1 MGWYCPPC
9 GRRVVFMP
17 SRLRKKRTGWR
28 SRNKQPGAVGRARR
42 DAGAAG
48 PGTWPRSHGGDSFP
62 RMNVL
67 NVQDLHKSYG
77 TRVVFAGV
85 SFAVDEGEK
94 LGFIG
99 ANGSGKSTLFR
110 IVAGLEG
117 TERGALAFRRGAR
130 VGYLAQDPH
139 FQPGLTIRQAVAGG
153 SPELQ
158 QALDEHHALS
168 AQLADAAADTARLL
182 ARHDAVAA
190 RIEALG
196 GWDWEH
202 RVEAMLTRVGLDHW
216 EREVEGLSGGERKRV
231 ALARTLLEAPDLLLL
246 DEPTN
251 HLDVET
257 VQWLEEHLQDYAGAV
272 MLITHDRYFLD
283 RVVTRMLEVSAGE
296 LTPYAGGYT
305 EYLEQKA
312 ERETREAAEQGKRA
326 KLIQQELAWVR
337 RSPSAR
343 RTKQQARIDRLGALQ
358 AEQRA
363 KQPPALEVA
372 EMRFGRPPRL
382 GRTVL
387 DLHHLSKRFGDVVL
401 IDDFSTQLRAG
412 ERIGV
417 VGPNGAGK
425 TTLLRLI
432 LGEQSPTGGE
442 VVLGQN
448 TRIAYFDQAR
458 QDLDPDASIY
468 EAVAD
473 TDFVTV
479 GGQRLH
485 LHAYLENFLFSPAV
499 QRQRVRSLS
508 GGERSRVLLARLFLQ
523 EANLLILDE
532 PTNDLDLVTL
542 QVLESALVDFPG
554 CVLMVTHDRFF
565 LDKIATGLIVF
576 EGAGVVRRHEGGYD
590 LYRRLREKREAER
603 AAAVPPASASKPA
616 TKTAAPG
623 RPRKLSYKEQRELDS
638 MEDHILEAEERREA
652 LAERLAD
659 PGLYADGGVDV
670 AGLSAEFEAATARVD
685 ALYARWAELEKL
697 RTG

>member
-1 MGWYCPPC
+1 
-9 GRRVVFMP
+9 
-17 SRLRKKRTGWR
+17 
-28 SRNKQPGAVGRARR
+28 
-42 DAGAAG
+42 
-48 PGTWPRSHGGDSFP
+48 
-62 RMNVL
+62 MNIL

-77 TRVVFAGV
+77 TRVVFDGV

-139 FQPGLTIRQAVAGG
+139 FQPGLTIRQAVAAG

-158 QALDEHHALS
+158 QALDTHHALS
-168 AQLADAAADTARLL
+168 AQLADGDADTARLL
-182 ARHDAVAA
+182 ARQDTAA
-190 RIEALG
+190 SRIEALG

-202 RVEAMLTRVGLDHW
+202 RVEAMLTRVGLDQW

-272 MLITHDRYFLD
+272 LLITHDRYFLD

-312 ERETREAAEQGKRA
+312 ERETREAVEQGKRA

-343 RTKQQARIDRLGALQ
+343 RTKQQARIDRLDALQ

-363 KQPPALEVA
+363 KQPPALDVA

-387 DLHHLSKRFGDVVL
+387 DLHHLGKRFGDNVL
-401 IDDFSTQLRAG
+401 IDDFTTQLRAG

-432 LGEQSPTGGE
+432 LGEEPPTSGE
-442 VVLGQN
+442 VKLGQN

-458 QDLDPDASIY
+458 QDLDPAASIY

-479 GGQRLH
+479 GGQRQH

-576 EGAGVVRRHEGGYD
+576 EGAGTVRRHEGGYD
-590 LYRRLREKREAER
+590 LYRRLSEQRAAER
-603 AAAVPPASASKPA
+603 AAATPPAAASKP
-616 TKTAAPG
+616 TVKPSTAG
-623 RPRKLSYKEQRELDS
+623 RPRKLSYREQRELDS
-638 MEDHILEAEERREA
+638 MEDAILEAEEQRES

-659 PGLYADGGVDV
+659 PGLYSDGGADV
-670 AGLSAEFEAATARVD
+670 AALSAEFEAATVRVE
-685 ALYARWAELEKL
+685 ALYARWAELEQL